1 MAPRSHKKSDLAWRQ
16 RTSVSALASAA
27 PDRWVAIGLALVLA
41 AITLIVFGQTL
52 NHAFI
57 NYDDPDYV
65 TKNAQVARGITLEG
79 VVWAFT
85 HVHASNWHP
94 LTWISHMADSHLYGM
109 NPRGHHLTN
118 VVLHAVNA
126 ILLFLLVRQMT
137 ASLWRSFFVA
147 ALFAVHPL
155 RIESVAWV
163 AERKDVLSGLFF
175 MLTLMAYTRYTRA
188 PDRGRYA
195 LVAALFALGLMCKP
209 MLVSVPLVLLLLDYW
224 PLSRLPSLSLIGA
237 EERKNFRR
245 LVLEKL
251 PLLALGLASCAV
263 TLFAQREA
271 IKPVTQIALPARLAN
286 AAVAYVD
293 YMRQMFWPKD
303 LAVLYPWEA
312 ARLQTLHVA
321 SAVLLLAGIS
331 ITVFLLRSRRYLVT
345 GWLWYLIM
353 LVPVIGI
360 LQVGNQG
367 RADRYTYLPQ
377 IGLYLLITWS
387 AVELCARLKFYR
399 VLLSGIAAT
408 GLVALILAARTQA
421 SYWQDS
427 ETLWRHALN
436 VTTDNVIAEGNLG
449 EAIYRKGRNAEAR
462 FHFEKS
468 LRINRRQ
475 PELLSALGV
484 FDLEVGRIDEARA
497 HLQEAI
503 AIEPNHKDAHFNLG
517 NVYLH
522 TGDGAEALTHYER
535 ALAINPDDVEALNN
549 MAWILA
555 TWPNALTR
563 NGVKAVVL
571 AERADAL
578 TRGQNQL
585 ISATLAAAY
594 AEAGRFPEAAQAAE
608 RALQLA
614 IAEGNES
621 RANSIRAQIELYKSG
636 QAFRDRRYMPIS
648 CTDATRTDPTT

>member
-1 MAPRSHKKSDLAWRQ
+1 MAPRSHKKSARAERQ
-16 RTSVSALASAA
+16 PASGPAPAA
-27 PDRWVAIGLALVLA
+27 RDRWIAVGLALVLA
-41 AITLIVFGQTL
+41 AITWLVFGQTL

-65 TKNAQVARGITLEG
+65 TKNAQVARGLTLEG

-85 HVHASNWHP
+85 QVHASNWHP

-118 VVLHAVNA
+118 VLLHTVNA
-126 ILLFLLVRQMT
+126 ILLFLLLRQMT
-137 ASLWRSFFVA
+137 TSLWRSFFVA
-147 ALFAVHPL
+147 ALFAIHPL
-155 RIESVAWV
+155 RVESVAWV

-175 MLTLMAYTRYTRA
+175 ILTLMAYTRYARA
-188 PDRGRYA
+188 PDRARYA
-195 LVAALFALGLMCKP
+195 LVAALFALGLMAKP
-209 MLVSVPLVLLLLDYW
+209 MLVSLPLVLLLLDYW
-224 PLSRLPSLSLIGA
+224 PLGRLPSLSLEGA

-245 LVLEKL
+245 LVLEKM

-271 IKPVTQIALPARLAN
+271 MKPVTQIALPARVAN
-286 AAVAYVD
+286 AAIAYVD
-293 YMRQMFWPKD
+293 YMRQMAWPID
-303 LAVLYPWEA
+303 LAVLYPWDA
-312 ARLQTLHVA
+312 ARLQPLHVA
-321 SAVLLLAGIS
+321 LAVLVVAGIS
-331 ITVFLLRSRRYLVT
+331 LTVFLLRSRRYLVT

-360 LQVGNQG
+360 LQVGNQA

-377 IGLYLLITWS
+377 IGLYLLIAWS
-387 AVELCARLKFYR
+387 AVELGGRLKYYR
-399 VLLSGIAAT
+399 LLLSGIAVA

-421 SYWQDS
+421 SHWQDS

-436 VTTDNVIAEGNLG
+436 VTTDNIIAEGNLG
-449 EAIYRKGRNAEAR
+449 EAIYRKGRNGEAR

-468 LRINRRQ
+468 LKINRRQ

-484 FDLEVGRIDEARA
+484 FDLEVGRVEEARA
-497 HLQEAI
+497 NLQEAI
-503 AIEPNHKDAHFNLG
+503 AIEPNHKDAHYNLG

-522 TGDGAEALTHYER
+522 TGNGTEAVSHYER
-535 ALAINPDDVEALNN
+535 ALAINPDDVEAMNN

-563 NGVKAVVL
+563 NGVKAVAL

-578 TRGQNQL
+578 TRGQNQVV
-585 ISATLAAAY
+585 SATLAAAY
-594 AEAGRFPEAAQAAE
+594 AEAGRFPEAVKTAE

-614 IAEGNES
+614 LAEGNEA
-621 RANSIRAQIELYKSG
+621 RAGSIRAQLELYQAG
-636 QAFRDRRYMPIS
+636 QAFRDRRYTPIS
-648 CTDATRTDPTT
+648 RTDTTQAVQI